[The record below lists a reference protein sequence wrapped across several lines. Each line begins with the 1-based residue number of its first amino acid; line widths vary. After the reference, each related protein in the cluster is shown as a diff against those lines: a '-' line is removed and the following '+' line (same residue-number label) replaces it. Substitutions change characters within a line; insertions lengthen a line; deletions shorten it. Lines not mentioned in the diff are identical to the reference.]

1 MAELSAAPST
11 GTGTASIMGTGTAP
25 GIRTGMAPSTGTA
38 TATAPDRIGDPRDVD
53 VLSLL
58 RLSLKVSV
66 VLVLAT
72 FSFSDQETF
81 IDQLKINAIE
91 ENFVTSLILETMK
104 QIGLLSRTIIEY
116 QQQADQKEQQMTDM
130 RRKRL
135 SLKADE
141 RQKLQQIQTVMKR
154 QKKKQASVNVTG
166 RANRLKKLE
175 RERQM
180 TSIIQ
185 NVFQSE
191 TVSSCSVSCC
201 LEKETNPQLSTA
213 TLQEVVESDKV
224 TSESPFLQAKEQQ
237 LPQSFVWILL
247 PTLFVNG
254 HHTGQLPV
262 IWNLSSEPGL
272 LVKDGEWLRK
282 LICQLHHHPGMD
294 PIPYGTER

>member
-1 MAELSAAPST
+1 
-11 GTGTASIMGTGTAP
+11 MGTGTAP

-58 RLSLKVSV
+58 RLRDQMKEQLEEYNSA
-66 VLVLAT
+66 VLAN
-72 FSFSDQETF
+72 QETF

-91 ENFVTSLILETMK
+91 ENFVTSAMKDLQRSIEEVKVSFQNKNLALQRVQIMDALRNKLEQDDEDSRLILETMK

-185 NVFQSE
+185 NVFQNIIIGSR
-191 TVSSCSVSCC
+191 VNWAKDPSLKAIVLR
-201 LEKETNPQLSTA
+201 LEKSSY
-213 TLQEVVESDKV
+213 LQ
-224 TSESPFLQAKEQQ
+224 
-237 LPQSFVWILL
+237 
-247 PTLFVNG
+247 
-254 HHTGQLPV
+254 
-262 IWNLSSEPGL
+262 
-272 LVKDGEWLRK
+272 
-282 LICQLHHHPGMD
+282 
-294 PIPYGTER
+294 